1 MIKNKKQTKTLTR
14 YQEWLDIKDGC
25 IPTND
30 LAGLLLSLGWT
41 NQKKDRDLTKVWS
54 RLEYLSSPIFTAF
67 WIFKCH
73 KAFSSDSFSSLFLV
87 SF

>member
-1 MIKNKKQTKTLTR
+1 MIKTKTNLQTKKKNLTR

-41 NQKKDRDLTKVWS
+41 D
-54 RLEYLSSPIFTAF
+54 
-67 WIFKCH
+67 
-73 KAFSSDSFSSLFLV
+73 
-87 SF
+87 